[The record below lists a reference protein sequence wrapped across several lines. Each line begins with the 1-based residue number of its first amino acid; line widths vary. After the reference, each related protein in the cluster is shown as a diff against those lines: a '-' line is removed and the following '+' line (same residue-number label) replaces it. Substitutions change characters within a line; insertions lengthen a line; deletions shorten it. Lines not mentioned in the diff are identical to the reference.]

1 MALADK
7 KYTRV
12 FSTEGSDADKID
24 NDKFTRIKA
33 KFDNNEYLEDEDS
46 FETLAPILYHLQKV
60 TEEFD
65 SVRDH
70 VVNDVVGQQGPQGP
84 AGATGARGA
93 TGATGA
99 TGAAGADGVAGA
111 DGKDAGLYTI
121 TKGKATTEV
130 VFIPASA
137 FVGVNYIAYSQSNG
151 TTISNSKGSLHA
163 MWTGIDGK
171 TVDQVHVHTSS
182 SKAIS
187 GSITIART
195 QLGTTTSLTQKAVDS
210 DTDIDIT
217 DWTCAVGESLSIT
230 ITPASTTVK
239 IYGAT
244 LTLK

>member
-7 KYTRV
+7 KYERI
-12 FSTEGSDADKID
+12 FSTTGSDADKID
-24 NDKFTRIKA
+24 SEKLTRMQA

-46 FETLAPILYHLQKV
+46 FETLAPMLYQLQKI

-70 VVNDVVGQQGPQGP
+70 VVNDVVGTQGPKGDT
-84 AGATGARGA
+84 GATGARGA

-99 TGAAGADGVAGA
+99 AGADGADGAAGA

-121 TKGKATTEV
+121 TKGKTTTEV

-137 FVGVNYIAYSQSNG
+137 FMGVNYTAYSQSNG

-171 TVDQVHVHTSS
+171 TVDVVHVHTSS
-182 SKAIS
+182 AKAIP
-187 GSITIART
+187 GSIAIART
-195 QLGTTTSLTQKAVDS
+195 QLGTTTLLTQKASSS
-210 DTDIDIT
+210 DTDINIT
-217 DWTCAVGESLSIT
+217 DWVCAAGESLSIT